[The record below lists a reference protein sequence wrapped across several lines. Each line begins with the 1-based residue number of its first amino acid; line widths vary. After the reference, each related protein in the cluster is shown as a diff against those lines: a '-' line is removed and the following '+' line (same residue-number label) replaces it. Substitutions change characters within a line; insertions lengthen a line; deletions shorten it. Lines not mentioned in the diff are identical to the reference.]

1 MATHWPPEL
10 SPAFFERGLRIDRY
24 ISSIAENRDNFRANF
39 VKAIG
44 YFTLDDLLF
53 FRGLSAPIRVAVLT
67 DDSIAD
73 TVRDIPILA
82 RLSVE
87 VRTVDLRL
95 FRRNTDPEVSALL
108 SPPSAPN
115 AAPVT
120 VFYTAEMRP
129 RAALVE
135 RLPEMTQMMQARR
148 AEWIAAHPDIPDIT
162 GSVDQMSAVTRT
174 RLTQAVTSL
183 SAREQFQWGRA
194 MAVELRSIAE
204 RMATHP
210 VQK

>member
-10 SPAFFERGLRIDRY
+10 SLTSFERGLRIDRY
-24 ISSIAENRDNFRANF
+24 ISSIDENRDNFRANF
-39 VKAIG
+39 VKAIES
-44 YFTLDDLLF
+44 FTRDDLLF

-95 FRRNTDPEVSALL
+95 FRRGADPEVSALL
-108 SPPSAPN
+108 SPPDAPN

-120 VFYTAEMRP
+120 VFYTADMRP
-129 RAALVE
+129 RAALIE
-135 RLPEMTQMMQARR
+135 RLPEMTAMMQARR
-148 AEWIAAHPDIPDIT
+148 AEWISAHLDIPDIARP
-162 GSVDQMSAVTRT
+162 VEQMSAVTRT

-183 SAREQFQWGRA
+183 TAREQFQWGRA
-194 MAVELRSIAE
+194 YAVELRTTVE
-204 RMATHP
+204 RMRAR
-210 VQK
+210 